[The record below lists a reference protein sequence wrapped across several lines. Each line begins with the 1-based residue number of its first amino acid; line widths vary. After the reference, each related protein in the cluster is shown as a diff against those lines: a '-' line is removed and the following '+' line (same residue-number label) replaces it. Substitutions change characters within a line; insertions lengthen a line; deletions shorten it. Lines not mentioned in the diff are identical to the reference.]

1 MAALSAV
8 DVFPSSIARFAG
20 HRRRRHSP
28 APVAAA
34 VSVSG
39 IGGVTPSH
47 VGPRARGGGGEGG
60 VRGAQ
65 GGRTVA
71 PMAEREG

>member
-28 APVAAA
+28 APVPVPVPAT
-34 VSVSG
+34 VSVSASE
-39 IGGVTPSH
+39 V
-47 VGPRARGGGGEGG
+47 
-60 VRGAQ
+60 
-65 GGRTVA
+65 
-71 PMAEREG
+71 

>member
-28 APVAAA
+28 APVA
-34 VSVSG
+34 VSVSASE
-39 IGGVTPSH
+39 V
-47 VGPRARGGGGEGG
+47 
-60 VRGAQ
+60 
-65 GGRTVA
+65 
-71 PMAEREG
+71 